1 MIIIPLELLVVTEIL
16 LGSIERSSVANFP
29 VFVLK
34 YYFKS
39 MAGVV
44 TNDPLSLRAASSK
57 VK

>member
-16 LGSIERSSVANFP
+16 LGNIERSSVANFP

-34 YYFKS
+34 LS
-39 MAGVV
+39 MADVV
-44 TNDPLSLRAASSK
+44 TYDALSLRAASSK